1 MCGGGT
7 KPPEPVA
14 PVAPIPE
21 RDSKL
26 DATRDRQA
34 ASRRQS
40 ASGYSATMLTG
51 AGGVTDSAPVTA
63 PVLGG

>member
-1 MCGGGT
+1 MCGGT
-7 KPPEPVA
+7 KPPDPVA
-14 PVAPIPE
+14 PPAPIPE

-26 DATRDRQA
+26 DATRARQN

-51 AGGVTDSAPVTA
+51 SGGVDDSTPTTVPT
-63 PVLGG
+63 LGG

>member
-1 MCGGGT
+1 MCGGT

-14 PVAPIPE
+14 PPAPIPE

-26 DATRDRQA
+26 DATRARQMQ
-34 ASRRQS
+34 SRRS
-40 ASGYSATMLTG
+40 SSSGYAATMLTG
-51 AGGVTDSAPVTA
+51 AGGVEEAAAPTA